1 MNKIK
6 LFWQKVASPLDQRA
20 VPPLK
25 HILLDSLS
33 AILTALFFLRP
44 DIVTTL
50 PNLVSYSLSGI
61 LYVFSIIILLG
72 LLLRNKSN
80 SFFNFVIRCDDHIL
94 YPMLYGFTP
103 GIAIVELLK
112 RIIEDPAASPLVYPF
127 FIYLIF
133 FLIAAGGLAIRWD
146 RKDLL
151 ARQCKFGAIFFVIF
165 AMVSLLPI
173 PSAGGVRPINMS
185 DITNS
190 IIFLFLSLI
199 LQVSVIF
206 IEYKYLKQN

>member
-1 MNKIK
+1 MSKIK
-6 LFWQKVASPLDQRA
+6 LFWQKVASPLDQR
-20 VPPLK
+20 PPLK

-50 PNLVSYSLSGI
+50 PSLVSYIFSGI
-61 LYVFSIIILLG
+61 LYVFSIVILLG
-72 LLLRNKSN
+72 LLLRNKSK
-80 SFFNFVIRCDDHIL
+80 SLFNFVIRCDDHIL

-112 RIIEDPAASPLVYPF
+112 RIIENPAASPLIYPF

-133 FLIAAGGLAIRWD
+133 FLIAAGSLVIRWD

-151 ARQCKFGAIFFVIF
+151 SRQCKVGAIFFVIF
-165 AMVSLLPI
+165 AMVSLFPI
-173 PSAGGVRPINMS
+173 LNASGIRPINTS

-190 IIFLFLSLI
+190 IMFLFLSLI
-199 LQVSVIF
+199 LQISVIF